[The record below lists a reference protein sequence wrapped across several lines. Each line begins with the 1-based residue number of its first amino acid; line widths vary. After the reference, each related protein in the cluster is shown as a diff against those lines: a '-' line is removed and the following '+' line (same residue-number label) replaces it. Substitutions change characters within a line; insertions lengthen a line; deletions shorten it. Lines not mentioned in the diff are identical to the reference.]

1 MHAFSSDMTS
11 ANGSSMISSLETASS
26 EAGSFGQV
34 ISSFRSETVNN
45 LVGPGY
51 DSIRNKMGLYQDAL
65 QKVTTI
71 SNNLISNLKAANN
84 SGLNAMCGYSELN
97 TADVP
102 ELTSRLSTAERIL
115 EVLETVVYN
124 EQTKSYETIGS
135 ESTIQAY
142 RNIIAE
148 LRKLLRILS
157 ELPGKISSARAMING
172 SETDA
177 SSFASAVGNITVST
191 YS

>member
-102 ELTSRLSTAERIL
+102 ELTARLSTAERIL

>member
-1 MHAFSSDMTS
+1 
-11 ANGSSMISSLETASS
+11 MISSLETASS

-102 ELTSRLSTAERIL
+102 ELTARLSTAERIL